1 MPVLIGAAL
10 RVAGIDP
17 SVAVATAVGWRF
29 RPPFP
34 RLRAGFEPHRGPAL
48 DATPTFAAATLLRS
62 RVAVSYCFFILG
74 ALTGVWA
81 VHIPLV
87 QARLGIDPAIL
98 GLALLMLAIGAVL
111 TMPLTGVA
119 LAHFGSRRPTAILAL
134 AFPVTA
140 PFAILVQEPWQL
152 FVALFFFGAAMG
164 GLDVAM
170 NTQATEV
177 EAGRGKPTM
186 SSFHGF
192 FSVGALSGAGLGSL
206 IVAAGW
212 GNGGGA
218 AIVAAIFAIGAIWAV
233 RNLLPSERPVQGG
246 PRFTLPDRAVL
257 GVGVIAFLAF
267 AGEGAIT
274 DWSALFLAAV
284 KHAEPA
290 TAGLGF
296 AVFSVAMTV
305 CRLTGDAVVAR
316 TGPVVAIVT
325 GGALMA
331 LGMVLALLAPG
342 HYLSALSFA
351 FAGVGMANIVPV
363 AFSAAARTPG
373 VPAGVGVAA
382 VTTLGYSGFLIFP
395 PLIGF
400 VAKSFGLSAALVI
413 VAIMGAVIAAMA
425 GTVRRG

>member
-1 MPVLIGAAL
+1 VDTATTTPARTHLVAA
-10 RVAGIDP
+10 R
-17 SVAVATAVGWRF
+17 TAVSW
-29 RPPFP
+29 
-34 RLRAGFEPHRGPAL
+34 
-48 DATPTFAAATLLRS
+48 
-62 RVAVSYCFFILG
+62 CFFCLG

-81 VHIPLV
+81 VHIPIV

-111 TMPLTGVA
+111 TMPLTGMA
-119 LAHFGSRRPTAILAL
+119 LAHFGSRRPTAALAL
-134 AFPVTA
+134 AFPAAA
-140 PFAILVQEPWQL
+140 PFATLAQQPWQL
-152 FVALFFFGAAMG
+152 FVALFFFGATMG

-177 EAGRGKPTM
+177 EAARGKPTM

-192 FSVGALSGAGLGSL
+192 FSVGALSGATLGGL

-218 AIVAAIFAIGAIWAV
+218 AITATVFFLISIWAAF
-233 RNLLPSERPVQGG
+233 NLLPSDRGVAGG

-257 GVGVIAFLAF
+257 GLGVITFLAF

-274 DWSALFLAAV
+274 DWSALFLATI

-296 AVFSVAMTV
+296 AAFSVAMTV
-305 CRLTGDAVVAR
+305 FRLTGDAVVAR
-316 TGPVVAIVT
+316 IGPVLAIVG
-325 GGALMA
+325 GGALMTIGMIVA
-331 LGMVLALLAPG
+331 LAAPA
-342 HYLSALSFA
+342 HYVSSLGFA
-351 FAGVGMANIVPV
+351 IAGIGTANIVPV

-373 VPAGVGVAA
+373 VSAGVGVAA

-400 VAKSFGLSAALVI
+400 VARSFGLSAALIV
-413 VAIMGAVIAAMA
+413 VAIMGAAIAAMA
-425 GTVRRG
+425 GAVRR